1 MSRTT
6 TAPAR
11 SPTRP
16 ALRRG
21 ARANSKSDRRSAG
34 RAAEVGDHGTR
45 ERLLDA
51 AGEVFAEHGYEQATI
66 REICRRAGAN
76 IAGVSYHFGDK
87 KTLYIEVIAYA
98 HRCADEYDP
107 SQEALSA
114 STPPSERLRHFIAT
128 FMQRIG
134 HKGRPAW
141 HARLMACEMAS
152 PGAALDHVVRSGV
165 RPKFEALQVI
175 LRRLN
180 PKLSER
186 QVELCACSIVGQ
198 CLIYYHARPVLS
210 RLFPNLKL
218 DAREIGQI
226 ADHITR
232 FSLDA
237 VALAHLRGDDRP

>member
-6 TAPAR
+6 IIPDKISEGT
-11 SPTRP
+11 
-16 ALRRG
+16 
-21 ARANSKSDRRSAG
+21 
-34 RAAEVGDHGTR
+34 DHGTR

-51 AGEVFAEHGYEQATI
+51 AGEVFADRGYEQATI
-66 REICRRAGAN
+66 REICGRAGAN
-76 IAGVSYHFGDK
+76 IAAISYHFGDK

-107 SQEALSA
+107 SQEAINASA
-114 STPPSERLRHFIAT
+114 PPAERLRHFIAT

-134 HKGRPAW
+134 HRGRPAW
-141 HARLMACEMAS
+141 HAKLMAREMAS

-180 PKLSER
+180 PKLNER

-198 CLIYYHARPVLS
+198 CLIYHHARPVLS

-232 FSLDA
+232 FSLEG

>member
-1 MSRTT
+1 MNRTATPRPT
-6 TAPAR
+6 T
-11 SPTRP
+11 
-16 ALRRG
+16 
-21 ARANSKSDRRSAG
+21 RSAIRPG
-34 RAAEVGDHGTR
+34 VRIDAKSSGKPDEASDHGTR
-45 ERLLDA
+45 DRLLDA
-51 AGEVFAEHGYEQATI
+51 AGEVFADRGYEQATI
-66 REICRRAGAN
+66 REICRRAEAN
-76 IAGVSYHFGDK
+76 IAAVSYHFGDK
-87 KTLYIEVIAYA
+87 RTLYIEVIAYA

-107 SQEALSA
+107 SQEAVSDA
-114 STPPSERLRHFIAT
+114 TPPADRLRHFILT

-134 HKGRPAW
+134 LKGRPAW
-141 HARLMACEMAS
+141 HARLMAREMAS

-165 RPKFEALQVI
+165 RPKFEALQII

-180 PKLSER
+180 PRLGER

-210 RLFPNLKL
+210 RLFPNLRL

>member
-1 MSRTT
+1 MSRTV

-11 SPTRP
+11 PTPRP
-16 ALRRG
+16 G
-21 ARANSKSDRRSAG
+21 PRATSKSV
-34 RAAEVGDHGTR
+34 EVVDHGTR

-51 AGEVFAEHGYEQATI
+51 AGEVFADRGYEQATI
-66 REICRRAGAN
+66 RDICRRAGAN

-87 KTLYIEVIAYA
+87 KALYIEVIAYA

-107 SQEALSA
+107 AREALNA
-114 STPPSERLRHFIAT
+114 STSPADRLRHFIET

-141 HARLMACEMAS
+141 HARLMAREMAS

-165 RPKFEALQVI
+165 RPKFEALQTI
-175 LRRLN
+175 LRALN

-186 QVELCACSIVGQ
+186 EVELCACSIVGQ
-198 CLIYYHARPVLS
+198 CLIYHHARPVLS
-210 RLFPNLKL
+210 RLFPNLRL

-237 VALAHLRGDDRP
+237 VATAHLRGDDRP

>member
-6 TAPAR
+6 TAPAK
-11 SPTRP
+11 P
-16 ALRRG
+16 AG
-21 ARANSKSDRRSAG
+21 KPV
-34 RAAEVGDHGTR
+34 EPVDHGTR

-51 AGEVFAEHGYEQATI
+51 AGEVFADRGYEQATI
-66 REICRRAGAN
+66 REICRRADAN

-87 KTLYIEVIAYA
+87 KALYIEVIAYA

-107 SQEALSA
+107 SHEALNSA
-114 STPPSERLRHFIAT
+114 TPPAERLRHFILT

-141 HARLMACEMAS
+141 HARLMAREMAS

-165 RPKFEALQVI
+165 RPKFEALQTI
-175 LRRLN
+175 LRALN
-180 PKLSER
+180 PKLNER
-186 QVELCACSIVGQ
+186 DVELCACSIVGQ
-198 CLIYYHARPVLS
+198 CLIYHHARPVLS
-210 RLFPNLKL
+210 RLFPNLRL

-237 VALAHLRGDDRP
+237 VATAHLRGDARP

>member
-1 MSRTT
+1 MSRTVTATARPT
-6 TAPAR
+6 TRA
-11 SPTRP
+11 
-16 ALRRG
+16 G
-21 ARANSKSDRRSAG
+21 ARAFGRSV
-34 RAAEVGDHGTR
+34 EVGDQGTR

-51 AGEVFAEHGYEQATI
+51 AGEVFAERGFEQATI

-87 KTLYIEVIAYA
+87 RALYIEVIAYA

-107 SQEALSA
+107 AREARDA
-114 STPPSERLRHFIAT
+114 STKPADRLRHFIET

-141 HARLMACEMAS
+141 HARLMAREMAS

-165 RPKFEALQVI
+165 RPKFEALQAI
-175 LRRLN
+175 LRALN

-186 QVELCACSIVGQ
+186 RVELCACSIVGQ
-198 CLIYYHARPVLS
+198 CLIYHHARPVLS
-210 RLFPNLKL
+210 RLFPNLRL

-237 VALAHLRGDDRP
+237 VANAHLRGDDRP

>member
-1 MSRTT
+1 M
-6 TAPAR
+6 P
-11 SPTRP
+11 P
-16 ALRRG
+16 
-21 ARANSKSDRRSAG
+21 
-34 RAAEVGDHGTR
+34 GTR

-51 AGEVFAEHGYEQATI
+51 AGEVFAERGYEQATI

-87 KTLYIEVIAYA
+87 RTLYIEVISYA
-98 HRCADEYDP
+98 HRCADEDDP
-107 SQEALSA
+107 A
-114 STPPSERLRHFIAT
+114 SEDTDASDPPADCLRRFILR

-141 HARLMACEMAS
+141 HAKLMAREMAS

-165 RPKFEALQVI
+165 RPKFEALQRI

-180 PKLSER
+180 PRLGER
-186 QVELCACSIVGQ
+186 QIELCACSIVGQ
-198 CLIYYHARPVLS
+198 CLIYHHARPVLN
-210 RLFPNLKL
+210 RLFPNLRL

-226 ADHITR
+226 AEHITR

-237 VALAHLRGDDRP
+237 VANAHRHGDARS